1 MTNNYNTA
9 LLEADSLYKRYG
21 NKTALNRVTLSIKKN
36 EVVGLLGPNGAG
48 KSTCFYI
55 LAGLIKAD
63 AGSITLNGF
72 KITDY
77 PMHKRSKLGLTYLP
91 QESSVFRELSTRDN
105 LLALI
110 EQREDLNEKQKTVF
124 LEKLTKEFGLGEFE
138 HVLGRNLSG
147 GERRRLEIARALTS
161 DPNIILLD
169 EPFAGIDPISL
180 DDIKTQIKELKSRGI
195 GILITDHNV
204 RETLDIC
211 DRAYIV
217 NEGQI
222 IANGK
227 VDEILDDEKVKQV
240 YLGKDFS

>member
-1 MTNNYNTA
+1 MIKKSDNGI
-9 LLEADSLYKRYG
+9 LEANSLSKRYG
-21 NKTALNRVTLSIKKN
+21 NKIALNKASVSIKNN

-48 KSTCFYI
+48 KSTSFYI

-63 AGSITLNGF
+63 AGTITLNGSD
-72 KITDY
+72 ITHY
-77 PMHKRSKLGLTYLP
+77 PMHKRSKLGLNYLP
-91 QESSVFRELSTRDN
+91 QESSVFRELSTKDN
-105 LLALI
+105 LVALI
-110 EQREDLNEKQKTVF
+110 EQREDLDQKQRRS
-124 LEKLTKEFGLGEFE
+124 LLAKLTEEFGLKGFE

-161 DPNIILLD
+161 DPTIILLD

-180 DDIKTQIKELKSRGI
+180 NDIKAQIKQLKSRNI

-204 RETLDIC
+204 KETLDIC

-222 IANGK
+222 IANGQ
-227 VDEILDDEKVKQV
+227 VEEILSNEKVKQV
-240 YLGKDFS
+240 YLGNHFT

>member
-1 MTNNYNTA
+1 MIKKSDNGI
-9 LLEADSLYKRYG
+9 LEANSLSKRYG
-21 NKTALNRVTLSIKKN
+21 NKIALNKASVSIKNN

-48 KSTCFYI
+48 KSTSFYI

-63 AGSITLNGF
+63 AGTITLNGSD
-72 KITDY
+72 ITHY
-77 PMHKRSKLGLTYLP
+77 PMHKRSKLGLNYLP
-91 QESSVFRELSTRDN
+91 QESSVFRELSTKDN
-105 LLALI
+105 LVALI
-110 EQREDLNEKQKTVF
+110 EQREDLDQKQRRS
-124 LEKLTKEFGLGEFE
+124 LLAKLTEEFGLKGFE

-161 DPNIILLD
+161 DPTIILLD

-180 DDIKTQIKELKSRGI
+180 NDIKAQIKQLKSRNI

-204 RETLDIC
+204 KEKLDIC

-222 IANGK
+222 IANGQ
-227 VDEILDDEKVKQV
+227 VEEILSNEKVKQV
-240 YLGKDFS
+240 YLGNHFT